1 MLASKKGL
9 CPSVVSFAQLS
20 ADSIIIAISHMDS
33 PPFFFRSNFLLLL
46 VQIEV
51 SLASGD
57 RLMEFPLEP
66 FSPTWEQGQSSVQ
79 DSIGIS
85 DPDADNSAL
94 RSQPRFRVKRWRRD
108 PPQPQSLVAC
118 PKASVTSPRFQ
129 LNRWEEGLI
138 SPHYKPSGG
147 IALSVGGLAPPSLP
161 RRAGSFVDHTCGGL
175 SNVSL
180 APSTS
185 M

>member
-1 MLASKKGL
+1 MKKGL
-9 CPSVVSFAQLS
+9 CPSVVSLLICPLTVSILRCHTWILS
-20 ADSIIIAISHMDS
+20 LS
-33 PPFFFRSNFLLLL
+33 FFQIRLFYCFW
-46 VQIEV
+46 VQVEV
-51 SLASGD
+51 SLVSGGC
-57 RLMEFPLEP
+57 LMEFPLEP
-66 FSPTWEQGQSSVQ
+66 FPPTWEQGQSSVQ
-79 DSIGIS
+79 DPLGIS
-85 DPDADNSAL
+85 DQDADDSAF